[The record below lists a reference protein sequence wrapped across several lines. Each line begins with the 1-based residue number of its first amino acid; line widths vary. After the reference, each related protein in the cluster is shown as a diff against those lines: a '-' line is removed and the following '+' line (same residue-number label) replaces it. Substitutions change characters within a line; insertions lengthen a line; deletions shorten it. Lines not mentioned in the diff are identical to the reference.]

1 MQLGDK
7 LEPEPFA
14 ESGVGLLPVWEQG
27 FGAGMSAMGS
37 WGAALEQLVPLP
49 SLFPGRFLLAPG
61 PGRGPDLSPGEGP
74 LGVRGTSA
82 GQKGSMVGGRVCRAE
97 QGPGASPPH
106 HKEEQAL
113 VAASPNQ
120 PDCNQPESHMHSKE
134 QAKHAICRT
143 HVRNHNTDNSRERGG
158 ETPTA
163 ASGRAVLLAPVTRL
177 GTRGYVEGERP
188 EDPGRRAR

>member
-82 GQKGSMVGGRVCRAE
+82 GRKEAQGEHGGRAGL
-97 QGPGASPPH
+97 Q
-106 HKEEQAL
+106 
-113 VAASPNQ
+113 
-120 PDCNQPESHMHSKE
+120 
-134 QAKHAICRT
+134 
-143 HVRNHNTDNSRERGG
+143 
-158 ETPTA
+158 
-163 ASGRAVLLAPVTRL
+163 GRAGAGSLTTAPQGGAGL
-177 GTRGYVEGERP
+177 
-188 EDPGRRAR
+188 GRRFSQSA